1 MKEYYRSKSS
11 DELKA
16 LLRADAGAD
25 SGRALE
31 PEEAWEILAAL
42 DDKEPS
48 PETVYTPADAAWER
62 FRRSYLEP
70 MERRTAA
77 ETLPPSLR
85 RPPRRRPAW
94 ARSVGGSN
102 IKAAAAALI
111 TAALIS
117 AASVSAYAAGADARA
132 AVPWEYEAAEDSSCE
147 FEHASLQ
154 SALYFLGVSDLSAPK
169 ALPEGF
175 VCTGA
180 RTVNTR
186 IRSVLLLRCSGDG
199 GAEIT
204 MSVAVSGEGVGSA
217 FPKRN
222 GALKKYIPDGD
233 VPVSYLVGAS
243 GGSSEAYWKD
253 GRYECALYG
262 ECSLEEL
269 EKMLDSIEKTPP
281 YPADSGR

>member
-16 LLRADAGAD
+16 LLRADAEAGAE
-25 SGRALE
+25 RALE
-31 PEEAWEILAAL
+31 PEEAWEVLEAL
-42 DDKEPS
+42 SEKKQS
-48 PETVYTPADAAWER
+48 PLYTPADTAWER

-85 RPPRRRPAW
+85 RRPPRRRPAW
-94 ARSVGGSN
+94 TRSVGGSN
-102 IKAAAAALI
+102 LKAAAAALV
-111 TAALIS
+111 TVALIS
-117 AASVSAYAAGADARA
+117 AASVSAYAAGADSRA
-132 AVPWEYEAAEDSSCE
+132 AAPWEYETAESACCE
-147 FEHASLQ
+147 FEYTNLQ

-169 ALPEGF
+169 TLPEGF
-175 VCTGA
+175 ICTGA
-180 RTVNTR
+180 QTVGTR
-186 IRSVLLLRCSGDG
+186 IRSVLLLRCSNG

-222 GALKKYIPDGD
+222 DALKKYIPDGNA
-233 VPVSYLVGAS
+233 PATYFVGDS

-262 ECSLEEL
+262 ECPLAEL
-269 EKMLDSIEKTPP
+269 EKMLSSIEKTPP